1 MSERFQVV
9 FTGKLKPG
17 SEIDQVV
24 DHFSEK
30 FRVERDKADRLIRG
44 ARPVVLKK
52 GLELDKALKYLA
64 VLQHFGMVVEL
75 DPKPATKAA
84 PQPQTLQLAEV
95 EPENVEPAIVEPAV
109 NELTVNEP
117 AVNEPAVNEAAPEQG
132 APQAPAASEPSLSD
146 LALEPLDNGGDD
158 TTEVLDPHSVIDH
171 CPKCGSHRMEMGIC
185 QDCGIVAS
193 KYLAAQAR
201 QAEDAESE
209 ARGEARQ
216 AEATN
221 PYTAPEADLEQPM
234 EGEMDGPF
242 SVSAVNGFAWLGRG
256 WGFFKD
262 SPLGWILALIVWV
275 VLSTVIGLVPFL
287 GGLIMVLLGP
297 VITAGFM
304 VGCSEQEQGED
315 FTVSQLFSG
324 FSHNAGQL
332 VLVGVFYLVMII
344 LISVLMVVMTTV
356 TVGSAGNMNPQEME
370 AMAVGMWPL
379 FLLYGVLFLVLMAM
393 VMMTYIFAPALVALE
408 EINAY
413 EAMKLSFRGCL
424 KNLLPLTVYGIAGL
438 LLSLVI
444 GIPMILM
451 ALSIVPVWLGVILA
465 IGVGMVL
472 FPTFTASIYSAY
484 RDIYYSH

>member
-1 MSERFQVV
+1 MSESFQVV

-17 SEIDQVV
+17 FEADQVI

-30 FRVERDKADRLIRG
+30 FRVERDKAERLIRA

-64 VLQHFGMVVEL
+64 VLQHFGMMVEL

-84 PQPQTLQLAEV
+84 PQPPKLRPAV
-95 EPENVEPAIVEPAV
+95 VEPAKVE
-109 NELTVNEP
+109 
-117 AVNEPAVNEAAPEQG
+117 
-132 APQAPAASEPSLSD
+132 PAASEPTVGEPAVTEPAVSEPAPEKAAAQSQSSLD
-146 LALEPLDNGGDD
+146 MALEPLDNGGDD

-171 CPKCGSHRMEMGIC
+171 CPKCGSIRMEMGIC
-185 QDCGIVAS
+185 QDCGIVAA

-201 QAEDAESE
+201 HAEEAESN
-209 ARGEARQ
+209 AGGAAAH

-221 PYTAPEADLEQPM
+221 PYSAPAADLVQPM

-242 SVSAVNGFAWLGRG
+242 SVPVVNGFGWLGRG

-304 VGCSEQEQGED
+304 IGCSEQEQGDD
-315 FTVSQLFSG
+315 FTVSHLFSG

-332 VLVGVFYLVMII
+332 VLVGVFYLVMMI
-344 LISVLMVVMTTV
+344 LLTVVMVVISTATI
-356 TVGSAGNMNPQEME
+356 GSMGNMNPQQME
-370 AMAVGMWPL
+370 AMAAGMWPL
-379 FLLYGVLFLVLMAM
+379 FLLYGVLFLVLMSMIIMA
-393 VMMTYIFAPALVALE
+393 YIFAPAMVALE
-408 EINAY
+408 GINAY

-438 LLSLVI
+438 LLSLFI
-444 GIPMILM
+444 GVPMILV
-451 ALSIVPVWLGVILA
+451 ALSILPVWLGVILVLA
-465 IGVGMVL
+465 LGMVL
-472 FPTFTASIYSAY
+472 FPIFTASIYSAY